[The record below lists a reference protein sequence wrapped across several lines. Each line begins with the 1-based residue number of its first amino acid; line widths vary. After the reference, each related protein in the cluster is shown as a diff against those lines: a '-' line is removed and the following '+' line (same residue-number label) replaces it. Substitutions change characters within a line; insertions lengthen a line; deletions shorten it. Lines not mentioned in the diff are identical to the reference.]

1 VPDQFQRVAWFLI
14 EQEKMPH
21 LGRLLLMTQIAF
33 ALLAGLLSVNAASAQ
48 PAAESQWPKERPIRL
63 IVPFQPGSSSDVI
76 ARIVSQ
82 RLAERLGQ
90 QIVVDNRVGASA
102 TLGSEAVARAEPD
115 GYTMGLANT
124 TTHASATAMQAKPA
138 YDPVKDFTPVVL
150 IGSSPMVIL
159 ATPKLAA
166 QNIQELLALAK
177 ANPGT
182 LNYAS
187 AGPGSIAHLTG
198 ALLEKMGNVRMTH
211 VPYRGTAQSVI
222 DLMEGRIELLM
233 GTIAPSLA
241 HIREG
246 KMRALATTGAK
257 RNAQLPEVPT
267 VAESGLAG
275 YEAGLWSAF
284 VLPAKAPAAV
294 VARINREV
302 VAVVNS
308 PETRAALDKQGVVV
322 ETSTPDELAAL
333 IRNDVTRWSAIIRE
347 AGIAAK

>member
-1 VPDQFQRVAWFLI
+1 MIRISFASTVGFL
-14 EQEKMPH
+14 
-21 LGRLLLMTQIAF
+21 F
-33 ALLAGLLSVNAASAQ
+33 ASVAASVGWAQ
-48 PAAESQWPKERPIRL
+48 PGGDTRWPNERPIRL
-63 IVPFQPGSSSDVI
+63 VVPFQPGSSSDVI

-90 QIVVDNRVGASA
+90 QIVVDNRVGAAA

-124 TTHASATAMQAKPA
+124 TTHASATAMQAKPS
-138 YDPVKDFTPVVL
+138 YDPIKDFTPVVL
-150 IGSSPMVIL
+150 IGSSPFVIL
-159 ATPKLAA
+159 ATPKLPAKSIA
-166 QNIQELLALAK
+166 ELLALAK
-177 ANPGT
+177 ERPGT

-187 AGPGSIAHLTG
+187 AGPGSMAHLTG

-246 KMRALATTGAK
+246 KMRALATTGAQ
-257 RNAQLPEVPT
+257 RNGQLPDIPT
-267 VAESGLAG
+267 VAESGLTG

-284 VLPAKAPAAV
+284 VLPAKAPRAIV
-294 VARINREV
+294 DRINREV
-302 VAVVNS
+302 VAVVNM
-308 PETRAALDKQGVVV
+308 PETRAALDKQGVVIA
-322 ETSTPDELAAL
+322 TSTPEELGTL
-333 IRNDVTRWSAIIRE
+333 IRNDVSRWSAIIRE
-347 AGIAAK
+347 QGISAK

>member
-1 VPDQFQRVAWFLI
+1 
-14 EQEKMPH
+14 
-21 LGRLLLMTQIAF
+21 MTQIAF
-33 ALLAGLLSVNAASAQ
+33 ALVAGLLAASAAVCAPWAQ
-48 PAAESQWPKERPIRL
+48 PAHAQPTGDSRWPTERPIRL

-102 TLGSEAVARAEPD
+102 TLGSEAVARSEPD

-124 TTHASATAMQAKPA
+124 TTHASAPAMQARPA
-138 YDPVKDFTPVVL
+138 YDPIKDFTPVVL
-150 IGSSPMVIL
+150 IGSSPFVIL
-159 ATPKLAA
+159 ATPKLPAKS
-166 QNIQELLALAK
+166 IQELLALAK
-177 ANPGT
+177 ERPGT

-187 AGPGSIAHLTG
+187 AGPGSMAHLVG
-198 ALLEKMGNVRMTH
+198 ALLEKMGNVRMVH
-211 VPYRGTAQSVI
+211 VPYRGTAQSVV

-241 HIREG
+241 HIRDG

-257 RNAQLPEVPT
+257 RNAQLPDIPT

-294 VARINREV
+294 VARINLEV
-302 VAVVNS
+302 IAAVNA
-308 PETRAALDKQGVVV
+308 PETRAVLDKQGVVV

-333 IRNDVTRWSAIIRE
+333 IRNDVTRWGGIIRE

>member
-1 VPDQFQRVAWFLI
+1 
-14 EQEKMPH
+14 
-21 LGRLLLMTQIAF
+21 MTQFAF
-33 ALLAGLLSVNAASAQ
+33 ALLAGLLAAGAASAQ
-48 PAAESQWPKERPIRL
+48 PAADTKWPGERPIRL

-76 ARIVSQ
+76 ARIVSL

-90 QIVVDNRVGASA
+90 QIVVENRVGASA

-124 TTHASATAMQAKPA
+124 TTHASATALQAKPA

-166 QNIQELLALAK
+166 RNIQELLALAK
-177 ANPGT
+177 AKPGA

-241 HIREG
+241 HIRDG

-257 RNAQLPEVPT
+257 RNAQLPDVPT

-284 VLPAKAPAAV
+284 VLPAKAPPAV

-302 VAVVNS
+302 IAVVNA

-322 ETSTPDELAAL
+322 ETSTPEELATL
-333 IRNDVTRWSAIIRE
+333 IRNDVARWGAIIRE
-347 AGIAAK
+347 AGITAK

>member
-1 VPDQFQRVAWFLI
+1 
-14 EQEKMPH
+14 
-21 LGRLLLMTQIAF
+21 MTQFAF
-33 ALLAGLLSVNAASAQ
+33 ALVAGLLAATAAAAQ
-48 PAAESQWPKERPIRL
+48 PAGAQSSGDSRWPAERPIRL

-150 IGSSPMVIL
+150 IGSSPLVIL
-159 ATPKLAA
+159 ATPKLTAKS
-166 QNIQELLALAK
+166 IQELLALAK
-177 ANPGT
+177 ASPGT

-187 AGPGSIAHLTG
+187 AGPGSMAHLTG
-198 ALLEKMGNVRMTH
+198 ALLEKMGNVKMTH

-246 KMRALATTGAK
+246 KMRALATTGAR
-257 RNAQLPEVPT
+257 RNAQLPDIPT

-275 YEAGLWSAF
+275 YEAGLWTAF
-284 VLPAKAPAAV
+284 VLPAKAPAAI

-302 VAVVNS
+302 VTLVNS
-308 PETRAALDKQGVVV
+308 PETHAALDKQGVVV
-322 ETSTPDELAAL
+322 ETSTPEELGAL
-333 IRNDVTRWSAIIRE
+333 IRNDVTRWTAIIRE
-347 AGIAAK
+347 AGIAPK

>member
-1 VPDQFQRVAWFLI
+1 
-14 EQEKMPH
+14 
-21 LGRLLLMTQIAF
+21 MTQFAF
-33 ALLAGLLSVNAASAQ
+33 ALLAGLLAAGTASAQ
-48 PAAESQWPKERPIRL
+48 PAADTKWPGERPIRL

-76 ARIVSQ
+76 ARIVSL

-90 QIVVDNRVGASA
+90 QIVVENRVGASA

-124 TTHASATAMQAKPA
+124 TTHASATALQAKPA

-166 QNIQELLALAK
+166 RNIQELLALAK
-177 ANPGT
+177 AKPGA

-241 HIREG
+241 HIRDG

-257 RNAQLPEVPT
+257 RNAQLPDVPT
-267 VAESGLAG
+267 VAESGLKG

-284 VLPAKAPAAV
+284 VLPAKAPPAV

-302 VAVVNS
+302 IAVVNAA
-308 PETRAALDKQGVVV
+308 ETRAALDKQGVVV
-322 ETSTPDELAAL
+322 ETSTPEELATL
-333 IRNDVTRWSAIIRE
+333 IRNDVARWGAIIRE
-347 AGIAAK
+347 AGITAK

>member
-1 VPDQFQRVAWFLI
+1 
-14 EQEKMPH
+14 
-21 LGRLLLMTQIAF
+21 MTQFAF
-33 ALLAGLLSVNAASAQ
+33 ALLAGLLAAGAASAQ
-48 PAAESQWPKERPIRL
+48 PAGDTRWPTERPIRL

-138 YDPVKDFTPVVL
+138 YDPIKDFTPVVL

-166 QNIQELLALAK
+166 QNIQELIALAK
-177 ANPGT
+177 AKPGT

-198 ALLEKMGNVRMTH
+198 ALLEKMADIRMVH

-241 HIREG
+241 HVREG

-257 RNAQLPEVPT
+257 RNAQLPDVPT
-267 VAESGLAG
+267 VAESGLSG

-302 VAVVNS
+302 IAVVNA

-333 IRNDVTRWSAIIRE
+333 IRSDVTRWTAIIRE

>member
-1 VPDQFQRVAWFLI
+1 
-14 EQEKMPH
+14 
-21 LGRLLLMTQIAF
+21 MTQIAF
-33 ALLAGLLSVNAASAQ
+33 ALFAGLLAAGSVWAQ
-48 PAAESQWPKERPIRL
+48 PAHPQPTGDSRWPTERPIRL

-102 TLGSEAVARAEPD
+102 TLGSEAVARSEPD

-124 TTHASATAMQAKPA
+124 TTHASAPAMQARPA
-138 YDPVKDFTPVVL
+138 YDPIKDFTPVVL
-150 IGSSPMVIL
+150 IGSSPFVIL
-159 ATPKLAA
+159 ATPKLPAKS
-166 QNIQELLALAK
+166 IQELLALAK
-177 ANPGT
+177 ERPGT

-187 AGPGSIAHLTG
+187 AGPGSMAHLVG
-198 ALLEKMGNVRMTH
+198 ALLEKMGNVKMTH
-211 VPYRGTAQSVI
+211 VPYRGTAQSVV

-241 HIREG
+241 HVRDG

-257 RNAQLPEVPT
+257 RNAQLPDIPT

-302 VAVVNS
+302 VAVVNA

-322 ETSTPDELAAL
+322 ETSTPEQLAAL
-333 IRNDVTRWSAIIRE
+333 IRNDVARWGGIIRE

>member
-1 VPDQFQRVAWFLI
+1 
-14 EQEKMPH
+14 
-21 LGRLLLMTQIAF
+21 MTQFAF
-33 ALLAGLLSVNAASAQ
+33 ALLAGLLAAGTASAQ
-48 PAAESQWPKERPIRL
+48 PAADTKWPGERPIRL

-76 ARIVSQ
+76 ARIVSL

-90 QIVVDNRVGASA
+90 QIVVENRVGASA

-124 TTHASATAMQAKPA
+124 TTHASATALQVKPA

-166 QNIQELLALAK
+166 RNIQELLALAK
-177 ANPGT
+177 AKPGA

-241 HIREG
+241 HIRDG

-257 RNAQLPEVPT
+257 RNAQLPDVPT

-284 VLPAKAPAAV
+284 VLPAKAPPAV

-302 VAVVNS
+302 IAVVNAA
-308 PETRAALDKQGVVV
+308 ETRAALDKQGVVV
-322 ETSTPDELAAL
+322 ETSTPEELATL
-333 IRNDVTRWSAIIRE
+333 IRNDVARWGAIIRE
-347 AGIAAK
+347 AGITAK

>member
-1 VPDQFQRVAWFLI
+1 
-14 EQEKMPH
+14 
-21 LGRLLLMTQIAF
+21 MTQFGF
-33 ALLAGLLSVNAASAQ
+33 ALFAGLLATGAASAQ
-48 PAAESQWPKERPIRL
+48 PASDIKWPAERPIRL

-102 TLGSEAVARAEPD
+102 TLGSEAVARADAD

-124 TTHASATAMQAKPA
+124 TTHASATALQAKPA

-177 ANPGT
+177 ARPGA

-187 AGPGSIAHLTG
+187 AGPGSIAHLSG

-241 HIREG
+241 HIRDG

-257 RNAQLPEVPT
+257 RNAQLPDVPT

-284 VLPAKAPAAV
+284 VLPAKAPPAV
-294 VARINREV
+294 VARLNREV
-302 VAVVNS
+302 IAVVNS

-322 ETSTPDELAAL
+322 ETSTPEELAAL
-333 IRNDVTRWSAIIRE
+333 IRNDVTRWGAIIRE

>member
-1 VPDQFQRVAWFLI
+1 
-14 EQEKMPH
+14 
-21 LGRLLLMTQIAF
+21 MTQIAF
-33 ALLAGLLSVNAASAQ
+33 ALVAGLLAVSAAWAQ
-48 PAAESQWPKERPIRL
+48 PAHAQPAGDSRWPTERPIRL

-102 TLGSEAVARAEPD
+102 TLGSEAVARSEPD

-124 TTHASATAMQAKPA
+124 TTHASATAMQARPA
-138 YDPVKDFTPVVL
+138 YDPIKDFTPVVL
-150 IGSSPMVIL
+150 IGSSPFVIL
-159 ATPKLAA
+159 ATPKLPAKS
-166 QNIQELLALAK
+166 IRELLALAK
-177 ANPGT
+177 ERPGT

-187 AGPGSIAHLTG
+187 AGPGSMAHLVG
-198 ALLEKMGNVRMTH
+198 ALLEKMGNVRMVH
-211 VPYRGTAQSVI
+211 VPYRGTAQSVV

-241 HIREG
+241 HIRDG

-257 RNAQLPEVPT
+257 RNAQLPDIPT
-267 VAESGLAG
+267 VAESGLTG

-302 VAVVNS
+302 IAAVNA

-322 ETSTPDELAAL
+322 ETSTSDELAAL
-333 IRNDVTRWSAIIRE
+333 IRNDVTRWGGIIRE

>member
-1 VPDQFQRVAWFLI
+1 
-14 EQEKMPH
+14 
-21 LGRLLLMTQIAF
+21 MTQIAF
-33 ALLAGLLSVNAASAQ
+33 ALVAGLLAASAAVSAAWAQ
-48 PAAESQWPKERPIRL
+48 PAHAQSSADSRWPTERPIRL

-102 TLGSEAVARAEPD
+102 TLGSEAVARSEPD

-124 TTHASATAMQAKPA
+124 TTHASATAMQARPA
-138 YDPVKDFTPVVL
+138 YDPIKDFTPVVL
-150 IGSSPMVIL
+150 IGSSPFVIL
-159 ATPKLAA
+159 ATPKLQAKS
-166 QNIQELLALAK
+166 IQELLALAK
-177 ANPGT
+177 ERPGT

-187 AGPGSIAHLTG
+187 AGPGSMAHLVG
-198 ALLEKMGNVRMTH
+198 ALLEKMGDVRMVH
-211 VPYRGTAQSVI
+211 VPYRGTAQSVV

-241 HIREG
+241 HIRDG

-257 RNAQLPEVPT
+257 RNAQLPDIPT

-302 VAVVNS
+302 VAVVNA
-308 PETRAALDKQGVVV
+308 PETQAALDKQGVVV
-322 ETSTPDELAAL
+322 ETSTPEQLAAL
-333 IRNDVTRWSAIIRE
+333 IRNDVTRWGGIIRE

>member
-1 VPDQFQRVAWFLI
+1 MSIHSGDMAWFLI
-14 EQEKMPH
+14 AQQAYHSRETLVMTQ
-21 LGRLLLMTQIAF
+21 LAFALVTGLLMTGA
-33 ALLAGLLSVNAASAQ
+33 ALAQAAADTR
-48 PAAESQWPKERPIRL
+48 WPTERPIRL

-90 QIVVDNRVGASA
+90 QIVVDNRVGAAA

-124 TTHASATAMQAKPA
+124 TTHASATALQAKPS

-150 IGSSPMVIL
+150 IGSSPFVIL
-159 ATPKLAA
+159 ATPKLPAKD
-166 QNIQELLALAK
+166 IPELLALAK
-177 ANPGT
+177 ERPGT

-187 AGPGSIAHLTG
+187 AGPGSMAHLVG
-198 ALLEKMGNVRMTH
+198 ALLEKMGDVRMVH

-241 HIREG
+241 HIRDG

-257 RNAQLPEVPT
+257 RNAQLPDVPT

-275 YEAGLWSAF
+275 YEAGLWTAF
-284 VLPAKAPAAV
+284 VLPAKAPPAV
-294 VARINREV
+294 VERINREV
-302 VAVVNS
+302 VAIVNS
-308 PETRAALDKQGVVV
+308 PETQAALDKQGVVTQ
-322 ETSTPDELAAL
+322 TSTPEELGVR
-333 IRNDVTRWSAIIRE
+333 IRNDAARWGGIIRE
-347 AGIAAK
+347 AGITAK

>member
-1 VPDQFQRVAWFLI
+1 
-14 EQEKMPH
+14 
-21 LGRLLLMTQIAF
+21 MTQIAF
-33 ALLAGLLSVNAASAQ
+33 ALVAGLLAAGVAWAQPAHAQ
-48 PAAESQWPKERPIRL
+48 PAADSRWPTERPIRL

-102 TLGSEAVARAEPD
+102 TLGSEAVARSEPD

-124 TTHASATAMQAKPA
+124 TTHASAPAMQARPA
-138 YDPVKDFTPVVL
+138 YDPIKDFTPVVL
-150 IGSSPMVIL
+150 IGSSPFVIL
-159 ATPKLAA
+159 ATPKLPAKS
-166 QNIQELLALAK
+166 IQELLALAK
-177 ANPGT
+177 ERPGT

-187 AGPGSIAHLTG
+187 AGPGSMAHLVG
-198 ALLEKMGNVRMTH
+198 ALLEKMGDVRMVH
-211 VPYRGTAQSVI
+211 VPYRGTAQSVV

-241 HIREG
+241 HVRDG

-257 RNAQLPEVPT
+257 RNAQLPDIPT
-267 VAESGLAG
+267 VAESGLTG

-302 VAVVNS
+302 VAVVNA
-308 PETRAALDKQGVVV
+308 PETKAALDKQGVVV
-322 ETSTPDELAAL
+322 ETSTPEQLAAL
-333 IRNDVTRWSAIIRE
+333 IRSDVTRWGGIIRE

>member
-1 VPDQFQRVAWFLI
+1 MKYFRMALI
-14 EQEKMPH
+14 AS
-21 LGRLLLMTQIAF
+21 LVTAGAAF
-33 ALLAGLLSVNAASAQ
+33 AQTGK
-48 PAAESQWPKERPIRL
+48 WPTERPIRL

-76 ARIVSQ
+76 ARIVSM
-82 RLAERLGQ
+82 RLSERLGQ
-90 QIVVDNRVGASA
+90 QIVVENRVGASA

-159 ATPKLAA
+159 ATPKLPAN
-166 QNIQELLALAK
+166 NIQELLALAK
-177 ANPGT
+177 AKPGA

-198 ALLEKMGNVRMTH
+198 ALLEKMGNVRMVH

-233 GTIAPSLA
+233 GTIAPSLP

-246 KMRALATTGAK
+246 KMRALATTGIK
-257 RNAQLPEVPT
+257 RNAQLPDVPT
-267 VAESGLAG
+267 VAEQGLAG
-275 YEAGLWSAF
+275 YEAGLWTAF
-284 VLPAKAPAAV
+284 VMPAKAPAAI

-302 VAVVNS
+302 IAVVNT

-322 ETSTPDELAAL
+322 ETGTPEDVAAL
-333 IRNDVTRWSAIIRE
+333 IRNDSQRWAAIIRE
-347 AGIAAK
+347 AGISAK

>member
-1 VPDQFQRVAWFLI
+1 
-14 EQEKMPH
+14 
-21 LGRLLLMTQIAF
+21 MTQIAF
-33 ALLAGLLSVNAASAQ
+33 ALLAALLSVSAASAQ
-48 PAAESQWPKERPIRL
+48 PAADSRWPTERPIRL

-124 TTHASATAMQAKPA
+124 TTHASATALQAKPA
-138 YDPVKDFTPVVL
+138 YDPVKDFTPVVM

-166 QNIQELLALAK
+166 QNIQELVALAK
-177 ANPGT
+177 AKPNT

-198 ALLEKMGNVRMTH
+198 ALLEKMADIRMVH

-241 HIREG
+241 HIRDG

-257 RNAQLPEVPT
+257 RNAQLPDVPT

-284 VLPAKAPAAV
+284 VLPAKAPPAV

-302 VAVVNS
+302 IAVVNA

-322 ETSTPDELAAL
+322 ETSTPEELAAL
-333 IRNDVTRWSAIIRE
+333 IRNDVARWGAIIRE

>member
-1 VPDQFQRVAWFLI
+1 MSR
-14 EQEKMPH
+14 
-21 LGRLLLMTQIAF
+21 F
-33 ALLAGLLSVNAASAQ
+33 AITLVAGLLAAGVAFGQSDNR
-48 PAAESQWPKERPIRL
+48 WPTERPIKL

-76 ARIVSQ
+76 ARIVSKG
-82 RLAERLGQ
+82 LSDRLGQ

-115 GYTMGLANT
+115 GYTIGLANT

-159 ATPKLAA
+159 ATPKLPA
-166 QNIQELLALAK
+166 NTIQELLALAK
-177 ANPGT
+177 AKPGT

-198 ALLEKMGNVRMTH
+198 ALLEKMGNVRMVH

-241 HIREG
+241 HIRDG

-257 RNAQLPEVPT
+257 RNAQLPDVPT
-267 VAESGLAG
+267 VAESGLPG
-275 YEAGLWSAF
+275 YESGLWTAL
-284 VLPAKAPAAV
+284 VLPANAPPAIV
-294 VARINREV
+294 TRINREV
-302 VAVVNS
+302 IAVVNT

-322 ETSTPDELAAL
+322 ETGTPEEVGVL
-333 IRNDVTRWSAIIRE
+333 IRNDVARWGAIIRE
-347 AGIAAK
+347 AGIAAN

>member
-1 VPDQFQRVAWFLI
+1 
-14 EQEKMPH
+14 
-21 LGRLLLMTQIAF
+21 MTQIAF
-33 ALLAGLLSVNAASAQ
+33 ALLAGLLAVSAASAQ
-48 PAAESQWPKERPIRL
+48 PAADTRWPAERPIRL

-138 YDPVKDFTPVVL
+138 YDPAKDFTPVVL

-177 ANPGT
+177 AKPGT

-257 RNAQLPEVPT
+257 RNVQLPDVPT
-267 VAESGLAG
+267 VAESGLPG

-302 VAVVNS
+302 VAVVNA

-322 ETSTPDELAAL
+322 ETSTPEELAAL
-333 IRNDVTRWSAIIRE
+333 IRKDVTRWTAIIRE
-347 AGIAAK
+347 AGISAQ

>member
-1 VPDQFQRVAWFLI
+1 
-14 EQEKMPH
+14 
-21 LGRLLLMTQIAF
+21 MTQIAF
-33 ALLAGLLSVNAASAQ
+33 ALLAGLLTASAASAQ
-48 PAAESQWPKERPIRL
+48 LAADGQWPKERPIRL

-76 ARIVSQ
+76 ARIVSL

-102 TLGSEAVARAEPD
+102 TLGSEAVARADPD

-138 YDPVKDFTPVVL
+138 YDPIKDFTPVVL
-150 IGSSPMVIL
+150 IGNSPMVIL

-166 QNIQELLALAK
+166 QNIQELIALAK
-177 ANPGT
+177 ASPGT

-198 ALLEKMGNVRMTH
+198 ALLEKMANVRMTH

-233 GTIAPSLA
+233 GTIAPSLP

-246 KMRALATTGAK
+246 KLRALATTGEK
-257 RNAQLPEVPT
+257 RNAQLTDVPT

-302 VAVVNS
+302 IAVVNA

-333 IRNDVTRWSAIIRE
+333 IRNDVTRWTAIIRE
-347 AGIAAK
+347 AGISAK

>member
-1 VPDQFQRVAWFLI
+1 
-14 EQEKMPH
+14 
-21 LGRLLLMTQIAF
+21 MTQIAF

-284 VLPAKAPAAV
+284 VLPAKASAAV

-322 ETSTPDELAAL
+322 ETSTPEELGAL

-347 AGIAAK
+347 AGISPK

>member
-1 VPDQFQRVAWFLI
+1 
-14 EQEKMPH
+14 
-21 LGRLLLMTQIAF
+21 MTQIAF
-33 ALLAGLLSVNAASAQ
+33 ALVAGLLAASAAWAQ
-48 PAAESQWPKERPIRL
+48 PANAQPTPDSRWPTERPIRL

-76 ARIVSQ
+76 ARIVSM

-102 TLGSEAVARAEPD
+102 TLGSEAVARSEPD

-124 TTHASATAMQAKPA
+124 TTHASAPSMQARPP
-138 YDPVKDFTPVVL
+138 YDPIKDFTPVVL
-150 IGSSPMVIL
+150 IGSSPFVIL
-159 ATPKLAA
+159 ATPKLPAKS
-166 QNIQELLALAK
+166 IQELLALAK
-177 ANPGT
+177 ERPGT

-187 AGPGSIAHLTG
+187 AGPGSMAHLVG
-198 ALLEKMGNVRMTH
+198 ALLEKMGNVRMVH
-211 VPYRGTAQSVI
+211 VPYRGTAQSVV

-241 HIREG
+241 HVRDG

-257 RNAQLPEVPT
+257 RNAQLPDIPT

-302 VAVVNS
+302 VAVVNA

-322 ETSTPDELAAL
+322 ETSTPDQLAAL
-333 IRNDVTRWSAIIRE
+333 IRNDVTRWGGIIRE

>member
-1 VPDQFQRVAWFLI
+1 MMKTTFTLV
-14 EQEKMPH
+14 
-21 LGRLLLMTQIAF
+21 
-33 ALLAGLLSVNAASAQ
+33 AGLLAASVAWAQ
-48 PAAESQWPKERPIRL
+48 PAHAQSNGDSRWPERPIRL

-82 RLAERLGQ
+82 RLSERLGQ

-102 TLGSEAVARAEPD
+102 TLGSEAVSRAEPD

-124 TTHASATAMQAKPA
+124 TTHASATVMQARPA
-138 YDPVKDFTPVVL
+138 YDPIKDFTPVVL
-150 IGSSPMVIL
+150 IGNSPFVIL
-159 ATPKLAA
+159 ATPKLPA
-166 QNIQELLALAK
+166 QSISELLALAK
-177 ANPGT
+177 ASPGT

-187 AGPGSIAHLTG
+187 AGPGSMAHLTG
-198 ALLEKMGNVRMTH
+198 ALLEKMGNVKMTH
-211 VPYRGTAQSVI
+211 VPYRGTAQSVV

-257 RNAQLPEVPT
+257 RNAQLPDIPT
-267 VAESGLAG
+267 VAESGLTG

-284 VLPAKAPAAV
+284 VLPAKAPPAV

-302 VAVVNS
+302 IAVMNM

-322 ETSTPDELAAL
+322 ETSTPEELATL
-333 IRNDVTRWSAIIRE
+333 IRNDVARWGGIIRE
-347 AGIAAK
+347 AGIAAKQ

>member
-1 VPDQFQRVAWFLI
+1 
-14 EQEKMPH
+14 
-21 LGRLLLMTQIAF
+21 MTQIAF
-33 ALLAGLLSVNAASAQ
+33 ALVTGLLAASAAWAPANAQ
-48 PAAESQWPKERPIRL
+48 PTPDSRWPTERPIRL

-102 TLGSEAVARAEPD
+102 TLGSEAVARSEPD

-124 TTHASATAMQAKPA
+124 TTHASATAMQARPP
-138 YDPVKDFTPVVL
+138 YDPIKDFTPVVL
-150 IGSSPMVIL
+150 IGSSPFVIL
-159 ATPKLAA
+159 ATPKLPAKS
-166 QNIQELLALAK
+166 IQELLALAK
-177 ANPGT
+177 ERPGT

-187 AGPGSIAHLTG
+187 AGPGSMAHLVG
-198 ALLEKMGNVRMTH
+198 ALLEKMGNVRMVH
-211 VPYRGTAQSVI
+211 VPYRGTAQSVV

-241 HIREG
+241 HIRDG

-257 RNAQLPEVPT
+257 RNAQLPDIPT

-302 VAVVNS
+302 VAVVNA

-322 ETSTPDELAAL
+322 ETSTPEQLAAL
-333 IRNDVTRWSAIIRE
+333 IRNDVTRWGGIIRE

>member
-1 VPDQFQRVAWFLI
+1 
-14 EQEKMPH
+14 
-21 LGRLLLMTQIAF
+21 MTRFAF
-33 ALLAGLLSVNAASAQ
+33 ALIAALLTAGAAHTQ
-48 PAAESQWPKERPIRL
+48 PTDSRWPTERPIRL

-76 ARIVSQ
+76 ARIVSKG
-82 RLAERLGQ
+82 LSDRLGQ

-138 YDPVKDFTPVVL
+138 YDPVKDFTPVGLV
-150 IGSSPMVIL
+150 GSSPFVIL
-159 ATPKLAA
+159 AAPTLAA
-166 QNIQELLALAK
+166 KNIQELLALAK
-177 ANPGT
+177 AKPGT

-187 AGPGSIAHLTG
+187 AGPGSMAHLVG
-198 ALLEKMGNVRMTH
+198 ALLEKMGNVRMVH

-246 KMRALATTGAK
+246 KMRPLATTGAQ
-257 RNAQLPEVPT
+257 RNAQLPDVPT
-267 VAESGLAG
+267 VAEQGLSD
-275 YEAGLWSAF
+275 YEAGLWTAI
-284 VLPAKAPAAV
+284 VLPAKAPAAI
-294 VARINREV
+294 VARLNRELTA
-302 VAVVNS
+302 VANA

-322 ETSTPDELAAL
+322 QTSTPEELAAL
-333 IRNDVTRWSAIIRE
+333 IKSDVTRWGTIIRE
-347 AGIAAK
+347 SGVKPK